1 MLVYIEELGN
11 KKSIFSRTIVR
22 QTDLTVNRK
31 TGLET
36 LEAASKTADVVNEPP
51 ETSATFPVGV
61 EKA

>member
-36 LEAASKTADVVNEPP
+36 LEAASKTIYRIHRDD
-51 ETSATFPVGV
+51 
-61 EKA
+61 

>member
-1 MLVYIEELGN
+1 MLVYIEKLGN

-36 LEAASKTADVVNEPP
+36 LEAASKTIYRIHR
-51 ETSATFPVGV
+51 TLKMSS
-61 EKA
+61 